1 MQIEINDEFKQALN
15 ILSKTNDNVFITG
28 KAGTGKT
35 TFLKY
40 YISKCNK
47 KFVVLAPTGVAA
59 LNAGGET
66 IHSFF
71 KFKTDVTLEKIKKR
85 KFNGNSIYKN
95 LDVIVIDEAS
105 MLRADLLD
113 CVEKF
118 LRLNGKVPNLPF
130 GGTQIVFIG
139 DLLQLPPVV
148 MKDEQYLFQSYY
160 DSPYFFSAKCMD
172 ESYCHI
178 IEFTKIYRQV
188 DSEFINIL
196 NSIRSN
202 QVTQR
207 SIDIINERVNKKFQ
221 KFKLSVLLTTTNKK
235 AQDYNEHFLNQID
248 TEEKIFVAEVE
259 DIENANNFPADY
271 ELKIKVGAQVMML
284 NNDSSNR
291 WVNGSMGIVQSI
303 EKSLEL
309 DTDIIYVKFQNDV
322 VEPVER
328 HTWELFKYK
337 WNEDLQKIET
347 QKAGSFSQYPLKLAW
362 AVTIHKSQG
371 KTFDNVL
378 IDLGYGAFAPGQLYV
393 ALSRCKSIEGISL
406 VRPIKPRDIII
417 DNRIERLLS
426 KRAKIHYLTEPK
438 YKLLC

>member
-40 YISKCNK
+40 YTSKCNK
-47 KFVVLAPTGVAA
+47 KFVILAPTGVAA

-71 KFKTDVTLEKIKKR
+71 RFKTDITLEKIKKR
-85 KFNGNSIYKN
+85 KFNNSIYKN
-95 LDVIVIDEAS
+95 LDIIIIDEAS

-148 MKDEQYLFQSYY
+148 TNDEQYIFESYY
-160 DSPYFFSAKCMD
+160 DSPYFFSAKCMK
-172 ESYCHI
+172 ENCCHI
-178 IEFTKIYRQV
+178 VEFTKIYRQV
-188 DSEFINIL
+188 DSKFINIL
-196 NSIRSN
+196 NLIRN
-202 QVTQR
+202 NRATQN
-207 SIDIINERVNKKFQ
+207 SIDTLNEQVNKKFP
-221 KFKLSVLLTTTNKK
+221 KAKLSVLLTTTNKK
-235 AQDYNEHFLNQID
+235 AQKYNEHFLSQID
-248 TEEKIFVAEVE
+248 SEEKIFTAEVE
-259 DIENANNFPADY
+259 DMENANNFPADY

-284 NNDSSNR
+284 NNDPSDR
-291 WVNGSMGIVQSI
+291 WVNGTIGTVQSI

-309 DTDIIYVKFQNDV
+309 DEYIIYVKFQDAT
-322 VEPVER
+322 VEPVEQY
-328 HTWELFKYK
+328 TWELFKYT
-337 WNEDLQKIET
+337 WNDELKKIET

-378 IDLGYGAFAPGQLYV
+378 IDLGYGTFAPGQLYV

-406 VRPIKPRDIII
+406 VRPIKPKDIIT
-417 DNRIERLLS
+417 DNRIEQFLNERI
-426 KRAKIHYLTEPK
+426 KTNYLIEPK
-438 YKLLC
+438 YKLI

>member
-1 MQIEINDEFKQALN
+1 MSIEINNEFKQALN
-15 ILSKTNDNVFITG
+15 ILFKTNDNVFVTG

-40 YISKCNK
+40 YVSKCNK
-47 KFVVLAPTGVAA
+47 KFVILAPTGVAA

-71 KFKTDVTLEKIKKR
+71 KFKTDITLDKIKKR
-85 KFNGNSIYKN
+85 KFNSNSIYKN
-95 LDVIVIDEAS
+95 IDVIIIDEVS

-130 GGTQIVFIG
+130 GGTQIIFIG

-148 MKDEQYLFQSYY
+148 MKDEQFLFQSYY
-160 DSPYFFSAKCMD
+160 DSPYFFSAKCMK
-172 ESYCHI
+172 ECYCHV
-178 IEFTKIYRQV
+178 IEFTKVYRQV
-188 DSEFINIL
+188 DTNFIDML
-196 NSIRSN
+196 NSIRN
-202 QVTQR
+202 NRATQNTI
-207 SIDIINERVNKKFQ
+207 SVLNERVNKKFQ
-221 KFKLSVLLTTTNKK
+221 KAKLSVLLTTTNKK
-235 AQDYNEHFLNQID
+235 AQDYNEKFLNQINE
-248 TEEKIFVAEVE
+248 EEKVFTAEVE
-259 DIENANNFPADY
+259 DIENMNNFPANY

-291 WVNGSMGIVQSI
+291 WVNGSIGVVQSI
-303 EKSLEL
+303 EKSLDL
-309 DTDIIYVKFQNDV
+309 DEDIIYVRFQNGM

-328 HTWELFKYK
+328 HTWDLFKYQ
-337 WNEDLQKIET
+337 WNEELQKIET
-347 QKAGSFSQYPLKLAW
+347 QKAGSFSQYPIKLAW

-417 DNRIERLLS
+417 DNRIEKLLS
-426 KRAKIHYLTEPK
+426 QRTKINYLTDPN
-438 YKLLC
+438 YKLM

>member
-1 MQIEINDEFKQALN
+1 MKTMQIEINDEFKQALN

-40 YISKCNK
+40 YVSKCNK

-71 KFKTDVTLEKIKKR
+71 RFKTDITLEKIKKR
-85 KFNGNSIYKN
+85 KFNTNSIYKN
-95 LDVIVIDEAS
+95 LDVIIIDEAS

-172 ESYCHI
+172 ECYCHI

-188 DSEFINIL
+188 DNEFINIL

-202 QVTQR
+202 QASQN
-207 SIDIINERVNKKFQ
+207 SINTLNEQVNKKFQ
-221 KFKLSVLLTTTNKK
+221 KAKLSVLLTTTNKK
-235 AQDYNEHFLNQID
+235 AQEYNEKLLNQID
-248 TEEKIFVAEVE
+248 SEEKLFTAEVE
-259 DIENANNFPADY
+259 DIENTSNFPADY

-291 WVNGSMGIVQSI
+291 WVNGSIGIVQSI
-303 EKSLEL
+303 EKSLDL
-309 DTDIIYVKFQNDV
+309 DEYIIYVKFQNGMI
-322 VEPVER
+322 EPVEQ
-328 HTWELFKYK
+328 HTWELFKYT
-337 WNEDLQKIET
+337 WNDELKKIET

-378 IDLGYGAFAPGQLYV
+378 IDLGYGTFAPGQLYV
-393 ALSRCKSIEGISL
+393 ALSRCKSIDGISL

-417 DNRIERLLS
+417 DTRIEQLLN
-426 KRAKIHYLTEPK
+426 KRTKIDYLTN
-438 YKLLC
+438 

>member
-40 YISKCNK
+40 YVSKCNK

-71 KFKTDVTLEKIKKR
+71 KFKTDITLEKIKKR
-85 KFNGNSIYKN
+85 KSNSSIYKN
-95 LDVIVIDEAS
+95 IDVIIIDEAS

-113 CVEKF
+113 CIEKF

-148 MKDEQYLFQSYY
+148 TNDEQYIFESYY
-160 DSPYFFSAKCMD
+160 DSPYFFSAKCMK
-172 ESYCHI
+172 ENWCHI
-178 IEFTKIYRQV
+178 IEFTKIYRQI
-188 DSEFINIL
+188 DCEFINIL
-196 NSIRSN
+196 NLIRSN
-202 QVTQR
+202 RATQN
-207 SIDIINERVNKKFQ
+207 SIDILNEQVNKKFP
-221 KFKLSVLLTTTNKK
+221 KAKLSVLLTTTNKK
-235 AQDYNEHFLNQID
+235 AQKYNEHFLNQINN
-248 TEEKIFVAEVE
+248 EEKLFTAEVE
-259 DIENANNFPADY
+259 DIENTSNFPADY

-291 WVNGSMGIVQSI
+291 WVNGSIGIVQSI
-303 EKSLEL
+303 EKSLDL
-309 DTDIIYVKFQNDV
+309 DEYIIYVKFQNGTI
-322 VEPVER
+322 EPVER
-328 HTWELFKYK
+328 HTWELFKYT
-337 WNEDLQKIET
+337 WNDELKKIET

-378 IDLGYGAFAPGQLYV
+378 IDLGYGTFAPGQLYV

-406 VRPIKPRDIII
+406 VRPIKPQDIII
-417 DNRIERLLS
+417 DNRIEQLLNERI
-426 KRAKIHYLTEPK
+426 KTNYLIEPK
-438 YKLLC
+438 YKLI

>member
-1 MQIEINDEFKQALN
+1 MKTMQIEINDEFKQALN

-40 YISKCNK
+40 YVSKCNK

-71 KFKTDVTLEKIKKR
+71 RFKTDITLEKIKKR
-85 KFNGNSIYKN
+85 KFNTNPIYKN
-95 LDVIVIDEAS
+95 LDVIIIDEAS

-172 ESYCHI
+172 ECYCHI

-188 DSEFINIL
+188 DNEFINIL

-202 QVTQR
+202 QASQN
-207 SIDIINERVNKKFQ
+207 SINTLNEQVNKKFQ
-221 KFKLSVLLTTTNKK
+221 KAKLSVLLTTTNKK
-235 AQDYNEHFLNQID
+235 AQEYKEKLLSQID
-248 TEEKIFVAEVE
+248 SEEKLFTAEVE
-259 DIENANNFPADY
+259 DIENTSNFPADY

-291 WVNGSMGIVQSI
+291 WVNGSIGIVQSI
-303 EKSLEL
+303 EKSLDFDEY
-309 DTDIIYVKFQNDV
+309 IIYVKFQNGMI
-322 VEPVER
+322 EPVEQ
-328 HTWELFKYK
+328 HTWELFKYT
-337 WNEDLQKIET
+337 WNDELKKIET

-378 IDLGYGAFAPGQLYV
+378 IDLGYGTFAPGQLYV
-393 ALSRCKSIEGISL
+393 ALSRCKSIDGISL

-417 DNRIERLLS
+417 DTRIEQLLN
-426 KRAKIHYLTEPK
+426 KRTKIDYLTN
-438 YKLLC
+438 